1 MQQLLQGP
9 AMTVPIQDPIASY
22 IANGVTAG
30 PFTVPFRI
38 LVNDDLK
45 VLYNGLLADSS
56 TYVYAGLGDDEGSVT
71 FFTLPP
77 AGTTVI
83 VYRQVALERENDY
96 QFNGDLR
103 AVTVNADFDRI
114 WMAIQDI
121 GSSQTRTLRF
131 PVDEYA
137 HDGTLP
143 EASVRSGKILGFD
156 DLGGITMVPVP
167 ASIGAGDLHDEL
179 GTDGTPGFKPGVD
192 FTPGVSTTLQLSRPY
207 GTKAN
212 LFVDFEGTAQ
222 GANTY
227 SLSNLTLAFDGPLP
241 AVTVFVKGGTTLS
254 IYVPPDDS
262 VGDNQLSFGA
272 TLVRPVASVA
282 ALQNLNILKYQR
294 ASTNGYFPGGPGGGD
309 YYYDATYPAA
319 NANGF
324 TAIASANGIGCWR
337 LIPRDMVSLYQAG
350 AKGDD
355 TADDTAATQA
365 AVAWCESNG
374 VTLRVPAVSAAFRL
388 TATINHTANFV
399 AKGDGVAVVKTKNF
413 TGNNTHGSGA
423 WFHIDHAGIGFKS
436 IAAGAVNQFS
446 VEWNDIGTVRNQ
458 PTPNGSNAFTPNAND
473 YDFYADTTD
482 NTFRNVVVLNPT
494 KAFYSTGGGR
504 QLYYNIKGQP
514 LSEGIHTDTA
524 YDTCRYEHI
533 HFWPWWSEAAGVQNY
548 TKANATAFYSA
559 RNDNPMYS
567 NLFAFG
573 YFTGFAFANNAN
585 GPTSLAALS
594 NINLDSVA
602 IGVRLDSTCAAATL
616 FFSNLTI
623 QGLFD
628 ATQSN
633 SGVWSLPG
641 SNANQI
647 RIDNGAISGFGAND
661 IRLDGTGNY
670 CWAKNMRYGTW
681 GLNNP
686 GLFTAVA
693 VAATCRFESD
703 FPFNAYTAQTVFSGA
718 GAFQV
723 QLAKGCITI
732 PTDGNGH
739 ATVVHGASVL
749 PNAAVT
755 TVMNDAGII
764 TAQPVPGSFTTS
776 QFVVRVRDSTGAP
789 LVNSS
794 ISLAYDSFFAQ

>member
-1 MQQLLQGP
+1 MI
-9 AMTVPIQDPIASY
+9 MTVQSQISRADYRGNNVS
-22 IANGVTAG
+22 TL
-30 PFTVPFRI
+30 FTVPFYF
-38 LVNDDLK
+38 LDNSHLK
-45 VLYNGLLADSS
+45 VLRTDTATVPPTVAELVLNSDYVVTGAGVSSGGQVQTTIAPTATQVLTVLRNVPFTQLIHYVPNDPFPAATHEQALDQLTMEVQELNEGLTHSLQYPS
-56 TYVYAGLGDDEGSVT
+56 YEPVPP
-71 FFTLPP
+71 TLPAASARANMFLAFGP
-77 AGTTVI
+77 TG
-83 VYRQVALERENDY
+83 QVQL
-96 QFNGDLR
+96 QPI
-103 AVTVNADFDRI
+103 T
-114 WMAIQDI
+114 
-121 GSSQTRTLRF
+121 
-131 PVDEYA
+131 
-137 HDGTLP
+137 
-143 EASVRSGKILGFD
+143 ASV
-156 DLGGITMVPVP
+156 
-167 ASIGAGDLHDEL
+167 GAGDLRIEEW
-179 GTDGTPGFKPGVD
+179 TDGTGYTSG
-192 FTPGVSTTLQLSRPY
+192 TSTTVTLSRAY

-212 LFVDFEGTAQ
+212 LGAVVMQGIVQDPISYTLSGT
-222 GANTY
+222 T
-227 SLSNLTLAFDGPLP
+227 LTFDGPIPLGIGKIWC
-241 AVTVFVKGGTTLS
+241 TGGTTLS
-254 IYVPPDDS
+254 VYVPPDSS
-262 VGDNQLSFGA
+262 VDDAQLAWNSVLTRVVG
-272 TLVRPVASVA
+272 SVA
-282 ALQNLNILKYQR
+282 ALQNLNPLKYQR
-294 ASTNGYFPGGPGGGD
+294 ASTNGYYPGGPGGGD
-309 YYYDATYPAA
+309 YYYDSTYLAA

-324 TAIASANGIGCWR
+324 TAIASLIGNGCWR
-337 LIPRDMVSLYQAG
+337 LMPRDMVNLFQAG

-355 TADDTAATQA
+355 IADDTAATQA
-365 AVAWCESNG
+365 AVTSCEANG
-374 VTLRVPAVSAAFRL
+374 VMLRVPAAPAAFRL
-388 TATINHTANFV
+388 TATINHGADFV

-413 TGNNTHGSGA
+413 TTNNTHGPGA
-423 WFHIDHAGIGFKS
+423 WFHIDHAGVGFKS
-436 IAAGAVNQFS
+436 VAVGAVNQFS

-458 PTPNGSNAFTPNAND
+458 PTPNGAAAFTPNAND

-514 LSEGIHTDTA
+514 LLEGIHTDTA
-524 YDTCRYEHI
+524 YDTCRYDHI

-602 IGVRLDSTCAAATL
+602 IGVRLDSTCSAATL

-633 SGVWSLPG
+633 SGVWALPG

-661 IRLDGTGNY
+661 IRMDGTGNY
-670 CWAKNMRYGTW
+670 CWAKNIRYGTW

-703 FPFNAYTAQTVFSGA
+703 FPFNAYTSQAVFSGA

-723 QLAKGCITI
+723 QLAKGSLTL
-732 PTDGNGH
+732 PTDSAGH
-739 ATVVHGASVL
+739 ALITHGASVL
-749 PNAAVT
+749 PNGAVV
-755 TVMNDAGII
+755 TVMNDAGAFS
-764 TAQPVPGSFTTS
+764 AQPVPGSFTTS
-776 QFVVRVRDSTGAP
+776 QITVRVRDSTGAP

-794 ISLAYDSFFAQ
+794 ITLAYDSFFAQ